1 MRVRVYR
8 HLRRRVWSLQDPR
21 TGLVV
26 DHRPELVLLDVVLV
40 VSEATRQRGEGWLIA
55 TLEAWAGLPRADA
68 RTLARLLVAH
78 GSASYPLTQ
87 TETRMALVPME
98 QREGVRRRA
107 LSMWALL
114 EAHPAEVLPAALR
127 EPVQLPGRHPEASCT

>member
-40 VSEATRQRGEGWLIA
+40 VSEATRQRVIRQQRRTVHAYAVGCVSDTLIRLGGSYLHYNPFEGPHF
-55 TLEAWAGLPRADA
+55 TCDGQVVTSADRIDF
-68 RTLARLLVAH
+68 RTDGAYLYA
-78 GSASYPLTQ
+78 
-87 TETRMALVPME
+87 
-98 QREGVRRRA
+98 
-107 LSMWALL
+107 
-114 EAHPAEVLPAALR
+114 
-127 EPVQLPGRHPEASCT
+127 